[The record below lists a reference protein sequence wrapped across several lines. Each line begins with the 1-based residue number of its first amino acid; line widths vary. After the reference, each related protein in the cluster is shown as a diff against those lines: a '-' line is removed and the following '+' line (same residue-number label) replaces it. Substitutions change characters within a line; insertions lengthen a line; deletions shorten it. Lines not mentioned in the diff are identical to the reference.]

1 MPRLTWVLLCYFGS
15 QLGPFSMLVFYTLHE
30 KLLYYV
36 VIVNW
41 SDYVVKLREHA
52 DSKRPMDDNSFLC
65 VFIYKNILLI
75 LLLIIIIIIVIIIII
90 FIIIIIVVITTSI
103 LLSKSNCATKLFH
116 LAKQTSA

>member
-41 SDYVVKLREHA
+41 SDYVVKLREHD
-52 DSKRPMDDNSFLC
+52 DSKRPQWTTIVSSAYLFIKIFFL
-65 VFIYKNILLI
+65 FFF
-75 LLLIIIIIIVIIIII
+75 LLLSV
-90 FIIIIIVVITTSI
+90 
-103 LLSKSNCATKLFH
+103 LLSLSFSLSLSSLLLLLVFYCLRAIAQPNLST
-116 LAKQTSA
+116 

>member
-1 MPRLTWVLLCYFGS
+1 M
-15 QLGPFSMLVFYTLHE
+15 Q

-52 DSKRPMDDNSFLC
+52 DSKRPMDDNNFLFL
-65 VFIYKNILLI
+65 FIYKNILLI
-75 LLLIIIIIIVIIIII
+75 LLLIIIIIIVIII

-103 LLSKSNCATKLFH
+103 LLSKRNCATKPFH

>member
-1 MPRLTWVLLCYFGS
+1 
-15 QLGPFSMLVFYTLHE
+15 MLVFYTLHE
-30 KLLYYV
+30 KLLYYL

-75 LLLIIIIIIVIIIII
+75 LLLIIIIIIIIIII
-90 FIIIIIVVITTSI
+90 VVVITTSI
-103 LLSKSNCATKLFH
+103 LLSKSNCATKPLH
-116 LAKQTSA
+116 LAKQTSAYFLLFRG

>member
-15 QLGPFSMLVFYTLHE
+15 QLRPFSPILVFYTLHE

-75 LLLIIIIIIVIIIII
+75 IIIIIIIIIVIII

-103 LLSKSNCATKLFH
+103 LLSKSNCATKPFH

>member
-15 QLGPFSMLVFYTLHE
+15 QLRPFSMLVFYTLHE
-30 KLLYYV
+30 KLLYSV

-41 SDYVVKLREHA
+41 SDYFVKLREHA

-65 VFIYKNILLI
+65 VFINKNILLI
-75 LLLIIIIIIVIIIII
+75 LVLIIIIIIIIIV
-90 FIIIIIVVITTSI
+90 VVITTSI
-103 LLSKSNCATKLFH
+103 LLSKSNCATKPFH

>member
-1 MPRLTWVLLCYFGS
+1 M
-15 QLGPFSMLVFYTLHE
+15 Q
-30 KLLYYV
+30 KIQYYV

-75 LLLIIIIIIVIIIII
+75 LLIIIIIIIVIIIII
-90 FIIIIIVVITTSI
+90 IVVVITTSI
-103 LLSKSNCATKLFH
+103 LLSKSNCATKPFH
-116 LAKQTSA
+116 WAKQTSA

>member
-1 MPRLTWVLLCYFGS
+1 
-15 QLGPFSMLVFYTLHE
+15 MLVFY
-30 KLLYYV
+30 
-36 VIVNW
+36 NW
-41 SDYVVKLREHA
+41 CDYVVKLREHA

-75 LLLIIIIIIVIIIII
+75 LLLIIIIIIVIII

-103 LLSKSNCATKLFH
+103 LLSKSNCATKPLH